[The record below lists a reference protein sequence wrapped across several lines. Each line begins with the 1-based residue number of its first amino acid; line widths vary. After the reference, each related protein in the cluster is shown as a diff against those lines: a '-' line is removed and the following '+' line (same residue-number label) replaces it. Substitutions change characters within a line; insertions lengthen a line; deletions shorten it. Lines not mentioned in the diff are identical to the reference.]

1 MYAQLVQVFRV
12 LSISPQSLV
21 RVVKTSSG
29 CYVSLEEPVRLLPR
43 PLRATEGGLL
53 SWARFPWIGPGG
65 SGRSWAD
72 DGRADGQGWLSE
84 GYVRGRVGWWGLGC
98 IWDRW
103 WGWGGRDGLWW

>member
-43 PLRATEGGLL
+43 PLRATEGGAVELGSL
-53 SWARFPWIGPGG
+53 PVEWSWW
-65 SGRSWAD
+65 
-72 DGRADGQGWLSE
+72 
-84 GYVRGRVGWWGLGC
+84 
-98 IWDRW
+98 
-103 WGWGGRDGLWW
+103 